1 MEVHQLK
8 CPNCNANLEIEDD
21 LDTFFC
27 KYCGSKLVV
36 TGRDEAVIK
45 AKADVALAEK
55 HLETNRLKY
64 EHEER
69 MAKENRINNLL
80 DDPLPILAII
90 SVLFVFF
97 MCIYHT
103 VIT

>member
-8 CPNCNANLEIEDD
+8 CPNCNANLEVEND

-27 KYCGSKLVV
+27 KYCGSKLIV

-45 AKADVALAEK
+45 AKADAMLAEK
-55 HLETNRLKY
+55 HLETSRLKY

-69 MAKENRINNLL
+69 MAKENRNNS
-80 DDPLPILAII
+80 LPILAII

-97 MCIYHT
+97 MCIYYT
-103 VIT
+103 VIA